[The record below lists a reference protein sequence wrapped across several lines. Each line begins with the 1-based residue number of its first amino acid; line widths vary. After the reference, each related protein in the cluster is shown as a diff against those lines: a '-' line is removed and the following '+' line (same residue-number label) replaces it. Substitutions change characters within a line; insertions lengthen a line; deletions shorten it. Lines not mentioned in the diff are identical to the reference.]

1 MIDRYTKP
9 EMAEIWSEKNRFKI
23 WLKIELL
30 ACEAWNRIG
39 DIPDKSLQT
48 IKEKAGF
55 DIQEIKKSEETNQ
68 HEMIAFLES
77 VQKKVGPESRYIHFG
92 LTSSDVMDTA
102 LAVQLK
108 ESGELILKE
117 LSQLTKTVKEK
128 TIQYQGIP
136 CVARTHGIHAEPTT
150 FGLKLLVWLAELER
164 SQARIE
170 QGIHEI
176 AAGKISGAVGTYA
189 NLHPDVETYVCKS
202 LGLTPEPAATQIVQ
216 RDRHAYFLSSLALLG
231 SSLEKMGMEIRN
243 LQRTEIGEVEEPF
256 GKGQKGSSAMPHK
269 KNPVLSERICGLARL
284 LRGYA
289 LTGYEN
295 VALWHERDISHSSV
309 ERVSL
314 TDSCIL
320 IHYMLVMFS
329 KIIQGMRVYPERMKE
344 NLERNG
350 GIIYSGRLL
359 LKLIEQGMLR
369 QDAYELVQ
377 SLALKA
383 IEEKKSF
390 QELVQGSQA
399 IKEKI
404 NSSDLGEIFNPTW
417 FLRYEGNIYER
428 FGLKTDQIPAAAN

>member
-9 EMAEIWSEKNRFKI
+9 EMAKIWSDENRFKI
-23 WLKIELL
+23 WLKIEIA
-30 ACEAWNRIG
+30 ACEAWNRLG
-39 DIPDKSLQT
+39 EIPQNVLEI
-48 IKEKAGF
+48 IKQKADF
-55 DIQEIKKSEETNQ
+55 NIQEIRQFEETNQ

-77 VQKKVGPESRYIHFG
+77 VQNRVGPESRYIHYG

-117 LSQLTKTVKEK
+117 LNQLTEIVKEK
-128 TIQYQGIP
+128 AIQYQGVP
-136 CVARTHGIHAEPTT
+136 CVARTHGVHAEPTT

-164 SQARIE
+164 NRTRMEQAVR
-170 QGIHEI
+170 EI
-176 AAGKISGAVGTYA
+176 SVGKISGAVGTYA
-189 NLHPDVETYVCKS
+189 NLHPDVESYVCEK
-202 LGLTPEPAATQIVQ
+202 LGLKSEPASTQIVQ
-216 RDRHAYFLSSLALLG
+216 RDRHAFFLSSIALLG
-231 SSLEKMGMEIRN
+231 ASLEKMGMEVRN

-320 IHYMLVMFS
+320 IHYMLVMFE
-329 KIIQGMRVYPERMKE
+329 KIVQGMRVYPERMKE

-350 GIIYSGRLL
+350 GIVYSGRLL
-359 LKLIEQGMLR
+359 LKLVEKGMLR
-369 QDAYELVQ
+369 QEAYELVQ
-377 SLALKA
+377 SLALKSV
-383 IEEKKSF
+383 EERENFFKLIQNSREI
-390 QELVQGSQA
+390 Q
-399 IKEKI
+399 EKI
-404 NSSDLGEIFNPTW
+404 KPDELKEIFNPSW
-417 FLRYEGNIYER
+417 FIRHEKKIYSR
-428 FGLKTDQIPAAAN
+428 F